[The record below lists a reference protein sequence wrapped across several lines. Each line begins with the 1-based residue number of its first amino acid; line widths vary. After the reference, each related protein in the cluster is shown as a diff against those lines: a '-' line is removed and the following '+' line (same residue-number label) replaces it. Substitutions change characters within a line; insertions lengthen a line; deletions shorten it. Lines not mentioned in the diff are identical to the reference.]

1 MIDAISSAPVAGA
14 VDGAEEIYLGR
25 QSILDRKFEL
35 HAFELL
41 LRMRPHGAAN
51 VIDDTA
57 ATATV
62 IIRAFNELGIDSVL
76 GKYMGFINVDRK
88 LLMSDEIELLP
99 AHKIG
104 LEILES
110 VRVDAELVARCAAL
124 GKLGFTL
131 SIDDFPHKDP
141 SFEPLLAVVDHVKI
155 DLIQTP
161 PDELAGVVRHLRQ
174 WPVELVAEKVSTEE
188 EARRCVDLGF
198 ELFQG
203 YFFAKPKIL
212 SGKRLSHSEVT
223 LLKLLSLVVS
233 DANIEDI
240 VTLLKQDPALV
251 TALLRMA
258 NSASAALARRLTSLS
273 QIVIMMG
280 RRQLQRWLQLL
291 IFAHNAGSAAFPS
304 PLLQLA
310 ATRGKLMELLSVG
323 LAPNDKSFSDKA
335 FMAGIISLLDALL
348 GKPLA
353 ELTTT
358 LNLPAEVNAAL
369 LARSGRLGDLLI
381 LVETLETSASV
392 TAAVSRVGGLSAGTV
407 AAAHAEA
414 LRWANTLGS

>member
-1 MIDAISSAPVAGA
+1 MDTINSKLAAGT
-14 VDGAEEIYLGR
+14 EEIYLGR

-41 LRMRPHGAAN
+41 LRMRAQGGAN
-51 VIDDTA
+51 VLDDTA

-62 IIRAFNELGIDSVL
+62 IVRAFNELGIDSVL
-76 GKYMGFINVDRK
+76 GKYKGYINVDRK
-88 LLMSDEIELLP
+88 LLMSDEIEMLP

-110 VRVDAELVARCAAL
+110 VKVDADLVARCAAL
-124 GKLGFTL
+124 AKLGFTL
-131 SIDDFPHKDP
+131 SIDDFPYKDK
-141 SFEPLLAVVDHVKI
+141 SFEPLIAVVDHVKI
-155 DLIQTP
+155 DLMQTP
-161 PDELAGVVRHLRQ
+161 PDELAGVVRHLRR

-188 EARRCVDLGF
+188 EARRCLDLGF

-203 YFFAKPKIL
+203 YFFAKPKII

-223 LLKLLSLVVS
+223 LLKLLGLVVA
-233 DANIEDI
+233 DAEIDDI
-240 VTLLKQDPALV
+240 VALLKQDPALV

-258 NSASAALARRLTSLS
+258 NSASAALSRRLTSLS
-273 QIVIMMG
+273 EIVIMMG

-291 IFAHNAGSAAFPS
+291 IFAHSAGSGAFPS

-310 ATRGKLMELLSVG
+310 ATRGKLMELLAIS
-323 LAPNDKSFSDKA
+323 LAPGDKSFADKA
-335 FMAGIISLLDALL
+335 FMAGIMSLLDALL
-348 GKPLA
+348 GQPLA
-353 ELTTT
+353 ELAAT

-369 LARSGRLGDLLI
+369 LERSGKLGDMLA
-381 LVETLETSASV
+381 LVETLETSASIAV
-392 TAAVSRVGGLSAGTV
+392 PAARIGGLSPGIV
-407 AAAHAEA
+407 AAAQAEA

>member
-1 MIDAISSAPVAGA
+1 MDIVTSEPATSA
-14 VDGAEEIYLGR
+14 GAEEIYLGR

-41 LRMRPHGAAN
+41 LRMRPHGGAN
-51 VIDDTA
+51 VLDDTA

-62 IIRAFNELGIDSVL
+62 IVRAFNELGIDSVL
-76 GKYMGFINVDRK
+76 GKYIGYINVDRK
-88 LLMSDEIELLP
+88 LLMSDEIEMLP
-99 AHKIG
+99 PRKIG

-110 VRVDAELVARCAAL
+110 VEVDAALVARCTQL

-141 SFEPLLAVVDHVKI
+141 SFEPLLAVVDHVKV
-155 DLIQTP
+155 DLMQTP
-161 PDELAGVVRHLRQ
+161 PDELAGLVRRLRQ
-174 WPVELVAEKVSTEE
+174 WPVKLVAEKVSTEE
-188 EARRCVDLGF
+188 EARRCLDLGF

-203 YFFAKPKIL
+203 YFFAKPKII

-233 DANIEDI
+233 DADIEDI

-258 NSASAALARRLTSLS
+258 NSASAALSRRLSSLS
-273 QIVIMMG
+273 EIVIMMG

-291 IFAHNAGSAAFPS
+291 IFARNAGTAAFPS

-310 ATRGKLMELLSVG
+310 ATRGKLMELLAVD
-323 LAPNDKSFSDKA
+323 LAPSDKSFADKA
-335 FMAGIISLLDALL
+335 FMAGIMSLLDALL

-353 ELTTT
+353 ELTAV
-358 LNLPAEVNAAL
+358 LNLPEEVDAAL
-369 LARSGRLGDLLI
+369 LERSGKLGDMLT

-392 TAAVSRVGGLSAGTV
+392 TATASRIDGLNAGMI
-407 AAAHAEA
+407 AAAQAEA